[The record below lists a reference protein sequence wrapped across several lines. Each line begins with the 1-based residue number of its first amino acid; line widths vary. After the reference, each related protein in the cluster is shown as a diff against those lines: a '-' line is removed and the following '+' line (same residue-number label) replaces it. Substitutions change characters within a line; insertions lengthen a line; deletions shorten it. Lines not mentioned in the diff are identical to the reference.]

1 VAIFH
6 RISTSAA
13 SRMTGLWFVS
23 GLVLQR
29 FWDGFSYDFWWSKLW
44 FGWVQSDISM
54 YFRCFFFC
62 IRLYVFWT
70 CLEHIS
76 ESHRNRLKIASKSHQ
91 HRIKAIMKSVSG
103 LFLFP
108 FFLAASLNNQKYRWH
123 TVYIMNLTHT
133 HYHTKKG
140 MVINLLRSNQKYGIW
155 SLAARIPITAVS
167 RVKNHNV
174 LCFKRCPELLK
185 DKKNHGYS
193 LRKLNSVGA
202 PLSPK
207 VRPILSW
214 VTWNIFVCKLGIAPW
229 EFWRKHGFWVHQ
241 SQNEDCDYL
250 IASSSCFEMCY
261 RDIRNS
267 QHVQDLGIRKTIGF
281 CMELVVGG

>member
-1 VAIFH
+1 MAIFH

-13 SRMTGLWFVS
+13 SRMTGFWFVS

-44 FGWVQSDISM
+44 FGWVQSDISVV
-54 YFRCFFFC
+54 FSFV
-62 IRLYVFWT
+62 YVCMSF
-70 CLEHIS
+70 EHVLNTYQNHIA
-76 ESHRNRLKIASKSHQ
+76 IASKSHQ
-91 HRIKAIMKSVSG
+91 NRIKAIMKSVSG

-108 FFLAASLNNQKYRWH
+108 FFLAASLNNQKYGWH

-140 MVINLLRSNQKYGIW
+140 MVINLLRSNQ
-155 SLAARIPITAVS
+155 
-167 RVKNHNV
+167 NNV

-185 DKKNHGYS
+185 DKKTHGYS

-214 VTWNIFVCKLGIAPW
+214 
-229 EFWRKHGFWVHQ
+229 HGT
-241 SQNEDCDYL
+241 YL
-250 IASSSCFEMCY
+250 SA
-261 RDIRNS
+261 NWA
-267 QHVQDLGIRKTIGF
+267 
-281 CMELVVGG
+281 